1 VHRDIKPPN
10 ILVRKRTRDEIEVV
24 LADFG
29 VHGRGMKLEAA
40 RGTECYAAPELWKRL
55 VHGGPREPYSPAV
68 DIWSL
73 GLSVYEIV
81 YGLLDYREFQNQ
93 AHLRDSTSSSMTWCE
108 WIVHRLGEQYDEDPD
123 DVKKIL
129 KESMLIICPEARD
142 SARVCHEK
150 VMALQKKNS
159 GPGAVTNKDRVG
171 EQPVGCN
178 DHQATGM
185 KDMPPTRRQ
194 IHSSRRSIVENASR
208 DESQVMG
215 LVDASSSSSQ
225 SKART
230 RSKRSNTDTLDEQG
244 QISKRQRQGLV
255 SKPLGSHGATE

>member
-1 VHRDIKPPN
+1 MELKTN
-10 ILVRKRTRDEIEVV
+10 
-24 LADFG
+24 
-29 VHGRGMKLEAA
+29 
-40 RGTECYAAPELWKRL
+40 RGTELYAPPELWKRL

-73 GLSVYEIV
+73 GLSVYGIV
-81 YGLLDYREFQNQ
+81 YGLPPYKRYQNQ
-93 AHLRDSTSSSMTWCE
+93 PHRRDSTSTSNATKLTWCE

-142 SARVCHEK
+142 SARVCYEK

-159 GPGAVTNKDRVG
+159 GPDAVTNKDRVG